1 MPGRVTTPETTSR
14 AQGIRLVDVCKNF
27 GPVAAVV
34 SVSISVQPGEFLT
47 LLGPSGSGKSTTLML
62 IAGFELPTSGEITIG
77 SRIVNGVPPQHRNLG
92 VVFQNYA
99 LFPHMTV
106 FENVAYPLRARGW
119 SAPAI
124 SRAISGILEKV
135 RLRGLDSRYP
145 SQLSGG
151 QQQRVALARALVF
164 DPPVLLMDESLGALD
179 KKLREQLQ
187 IEIKRLQKEL
197 GITVVAV
204 THDQSEALTM
214 SDRVAVMNEGHIV
227 QVGSPEELYDRPA
240 TLFVADFV
248 GETNFFDVRVDAT
261 DALAAFT
268 SGGRRIKLPAPQV
281 PGSRLTVA
289 LRPERIKLA
298 NGVHE
303 GTDGAS
309 TQADTQWEQ
318 GEILE
323 TIFVGEVR
331 RYVLRVHDLTL
342 NAKIRTGA
350 AHGFSA
356 GDRVQV
362 GWHASDLKSFQ
373 YT

>member
-1 MPGRVTTPETTSR
+1 
-14 AQGIRLVDVCKNF
+14 
-27 GPVAAVV
+27 
-34 SVSISVQPGEFLT
+34 
-47 LLGPSGSGKSTTLML
+47 ML

-77 SRIVNGVPPQHRNLG
+77 SRAVNGVPPQHRNLG

-119 SAPAI
+119 SAAAI
-124 SRAISGILEKV
+124 SRAISDILDKV

-214 SDRVAVMNEGHIV
+214 SDRVAVMNEGRIV

-240 TLFVADFV
+240 TRFVADFV

-261 DALAAFT
+261 DALSAFT
-268 SGGRRIKLPAPQV
+268 PGGRRINLPAPQV
-281 PGSRLTVA
+281 PGSRLTIA

-298 NGVHE
+298 NGIHAGV
-303 GTDGAS
+303 DGAS
-309 TQADTQWEQ
+309 TQTGTQWEQ

-331 RYVLRVHDLTL
+331 RYVVRVHDLTL

-350 AHGFSA
+350 AQGFTP

-362 GWHASDLKSFQ
+362 GWQSSDLRSFQ
-373 YT
+373 HT

>member
-1 MPGRVTTPETTSR
+1 MHGRVNLAEGMSR
-14 AQGIRLVDVCKNF
+14 SQGVGLHEVCKNF

-34 SVSISVQPGEFLT
+34 SVSIAVQPGEFLT

-77 SRIVNGVPPQHRNLG
+77 PRRVNGVPPQHRNLG
-92 VVFQNYA
+92 LVFQNYA

-106 FENVAYPLRARGW
+106 FENIAYPLRARRW
-119 SAPAI
+119 SAAAI
-124 SRAISGILEKV
+124 SRAVSRILEKV
-135 RLRGLDSRYP
+135 RLQGFESRYP

-187 IEIKRLQKEL
+187 IEIKRLHKEL

-214 SDRVAVMNEGHIV
+214 SDRVAVMNEGRIV
-227 QVGSPEELYDRPA
+227 QVGSPEELYERPA
-240 TLFVADFV
+240 TRFVADFV
-248 GETNFFDVRVDAT
+248 GETNFFDIRVHAT
-261 DALAAFT
+261 DALSAFT
-268 SGGRRIKLPAPQV
+268 SGGWRIELVTPQV

-298 NGVHE
+298 
-303 GTDGAS
+303 DGAHPDAND
-309 TQADTQWEQ
+309 ADTQWEE

-323 TIFVGEVR
+323 TVFVGDVR
-331 RYVLRVHDLTL
+331 RYVVRLGDLTL
-342 NAKIRTGA
+342 NAKVRTGSGL
-350 AHGFSA
+350 GFA
-356 GDRVQV
+356 PGDRVQV
-362 GWHASDLKSFQ
+362 GWHPADLRLFDA
-373 YT
+373 